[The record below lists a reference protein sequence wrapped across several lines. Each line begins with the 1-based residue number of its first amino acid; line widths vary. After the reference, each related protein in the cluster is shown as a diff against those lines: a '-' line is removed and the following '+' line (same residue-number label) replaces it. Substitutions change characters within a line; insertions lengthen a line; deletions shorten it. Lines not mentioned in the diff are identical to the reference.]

1 LRLNET
7 AVFFCLTATTLRI
20 IPLPKP
26 SVFVITFGNT
36 GIVYI
41 RFRVCFKK
49 SRCSA
54 DSATTNVGNGLWIII
69 LRFYNRVVE
78 RLNERGDNGVN
89 VGRMR
94 AIVAMVYGVEA
105 RNFFVCYIFIGKVEA
120 KGLEHLFF
128 CEMYGALVE
137 LVSKDENG
145 VGVTAVIFVN
155 GARNVGVDGIVR
167 RLA

>member
-1 LRLNET
+1 MI
-7 AVFFCLTATTLRI
+7 AAAH
-20 IPLPKP
+20 
-26 SVFVITFGNT
+26 
-36 GIVYI
+36 
-41 RFRVCFKK
+41 FRFKK

-54 DSATTNVGNGLWIII
+54 DSATTNVGNGLRIII

-94 AIVAMVYGVEA
+94 ATVAMVYGVDA
-105 RNFFVCYIFIGKVEA
+105 RNFFVCYIFMGKVEA

-128 CEMYGALVE
+128 REMYGALVE

-145 VGVTAVIFVN
+145 VRVIAVIFVN
-155 GARNVGVDGIVR
+155 GARNIRVDGIVR